1 MGSLLV
7 LSAVVIHFIMPGMS
21 RIDPNQMPGRNRID
35 SNQEIQCLDF
45 SEVPQP
51 PAEGDKPGMCAALQ
65 KPGILVALFKVLVS
79 CSSTFEH
86 PYHPLTLLWW
96 EGGWVGGRVFPPM
109 LALFLIREFYSP

>member
-1 MGSLLV
+1 MNFHMKYEHALFPKGEFNEELLEWV
-7 LSAVVIHFIMPGMS
+7 SY
-21 RIDPNQMPGRNRID
+21 
-35 SNQEIQCLDF
+35 
-45 SEVPQP
+45 
-51 PAEGDKPGMCAALQ
+51 
-65 KPGILVALFKVLVS
+65 LVAFFKVLVS

>member
-1 MGSLLV
+1 MNFYMKYE
-7 LSAVVIHFIMPGMS
+7 H
-21 RIDPNQMPGRNRID
+21 
-35 SNQEIQCLDF
+35 
-45 SEVPQP
+45 
-51 PAEGDKPGMCAALQ
+51 ALFP
-65 KPGILVALFKVLVS
+65 KEELFEWVSYLVAFFKVLVS

>member
-1 MGSLLV
+1 MK
-7 LSAVVIHFIMPGMS
+7 
-21 RIDPNQMPGRNRID
+21 
-35 SNQEIQCLDF
+35 
-45 SEVPQP
+45 SEQ
-51 PAEGDKPGMCAALQ
+51 ALFP
-65 KPGILVALFKVLVS
+65 KGEFNEELFEWVSYLVAFFKVLVS

>member
-1 MGSLLV
+1 MNF
-7 LSAVVIHFIMPGMS
+7 HMKY
-21 RIDPNQMPGRNRID
+21 
-35 SNQEIQCLDF
+35 EH
-45 SEVPQP
+45 
-51 PAEGDKPGMCAALQ
+51 ALFP
-65 KPGILVALFKVLVS
+65 KGEFHEELFEWVSYLVAFFKVLVS